1 MHTRLMQ
8 RSEWSGE
15 GQDWTSFQ
23 PFRYYEM
30 AAAAQRKASE
40 TNEGDDATEEEKAVA
55 DRGQISAVQ
64 ISERYMLFGLGKHAW

>member
-23 PFRYYEM
+23 PFRYFEM
-30 AAAAQRKASE
+30 AAEAQRKASE
-40 TNEGDDATEEEKAVA
+40 TSEGDDATEEEKAVA
-55 DRGQISAVQ
+55 GKGQISAVQ